1 MKEDK
6 LLYYKVF
13 GPSSLSQKR
22 DAHITKILD
31 FYQTNRKQLNFTF
44 QNIMNK
50 ATCFYVKLN
59 SVGMNI
65 DFGTKQ
71 IIKYIQILGNPSKKT
86 SQKWLT
92 VTIWL
97 TWTIMDYH

>member
-50 ATCFYVKLN
+50 ATGKRRNFTAKTMVTHPPGFYIAKCKCNVLTPKHK
-59 SVGMNI
+59 
-65 DFGTKQ
+65 FG
-71 IIKYIQILGNPSKKT
+71 NFS
-86 SQKWLT
+86 
-92 VTIWL
+92 
-97 TWTIMDYH
+97 